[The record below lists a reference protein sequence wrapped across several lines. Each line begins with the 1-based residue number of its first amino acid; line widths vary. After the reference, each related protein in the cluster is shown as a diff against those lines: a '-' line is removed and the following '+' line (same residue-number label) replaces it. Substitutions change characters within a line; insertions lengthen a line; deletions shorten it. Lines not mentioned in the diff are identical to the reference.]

1 MANENEEIKV
11 TDERADD
18 RIAVHIREQSTNFN
32 SPSCCAVEVWCGLNG
47 PDVVG
52 EGLEFGRRAGYTA
65 AANET
70 AASQDLNVCSASMG
84 VHFAEYDLASYLSSW
99 MARPTTPIS
108 SATLTRFRRQL
119 GQYFL
124 REQDHRFAYE
134 MATTLAVR
142 YPAMFTSETGI
153 SNAPAAGS
161 EASAAQQ
168 TCFGFK
174 PHQTTQDF
182 PVWCE
187 MHDWYVPDLDY
198 VVEQGSKRRFSSNP
212 RHYVCVPKLL
222 L

>member
-32 SPSCCAVEVWCGLNG
+32 SPSCCAVELWCGLNG

-70 AASQDLNVCSASMG
+70 AASQDLNLCGASMG

-134 MATTLAVR
+134 MATTLAVNFPLCSQVKLASR
-142 YPAMFTSETGI
+142 TRLPQDQRLVPLNRRVLVSSHTRRRKTSQSGAKCMTGTYLTSTI
-153 SNAPAAGS
+153 CGGA
-161 EASAAQQ
+161 
-168 TCFGFK
+168 
-174 PHQTTQDF
+174 
-182 PVWCE
+182 
-187 MHDWYVPDLDY
+187 
-198 VVEQGSKRRFSSNP
+198 R
-212 RHYVCVPKLL
+212 
-222 L
+222 